1 MWYTPVYNLVFKKV
15 LILRGNC
22 ENDYVSYSKT
32 TLHILVFTQQTVIE
46 SDVAYIS
53 TCNENCFLWQKGG
66 KHKSLKK
73 LRLTSDRKFV
83 LLFEWIRKSRKLKIV
98 SNEILLLNQNSRRK
112 ITKIKICHME
122 IIHKDIFF
130 INFSDIFFCL

>member
-1 MWYTPVYNLVFKKV
+1 MAYMWYTPVYKLLFKKL
-15 LILRGNC
+15 LILWGNC

-73 LRLTSDRKFV
+73 IASDK
-83 LLFEWIRKSRKLKIV
+83 W
-98 SNEILLLNQNSRRK
+98 Q
-112 ITKIKICHME
+112 KICFTFWM
-122 IIHKDIFF
+122 
-130 INFSDIFFCL
+130 NT

>member
-1 MWYTPVYNLVFKKV
+1 MAYMWYTPVLYKLLFKKV

-66 KHKSLKK
+66 KTQVVKK
-73 LRLTSDRKFV
+73 NCVWQVTEN
-83 LLFEWIRKSRKLKIV
+83 LFYFL
-98 SNEILLLNQNSRRK
+98 NEYVNLGSWK
-112 ITKIKICHME
+112 
-122 IIHKDIFF
+122 
-130 INFSDIFFCL
+130 

>member
-1 MWYTPVYNLVFKKV
+1 MWYTPVYKLLFKKV

-98 SNEILLLNQNSRRK
+98 SNEILLNQNSRRK

-122 IIHKDIFF
+122 IIHKDIFS